1 MSAETTRQSHGA
13 LFELLRQQGLSR
25 QAAHRAKRPADPQR
39 DAQDSHA
46 FLERAIASWG
56 RPTWA
61 TQGPVDGAVSGAAKA
76 RSHNEF
82 FRAIRA

>member
-1 MSAETTRQSHGA
+1 MTTQTTRQSHGA

-25 QAAHRAKRPADPQR
+25 QAAHRSKKPENPQQ

-61 TQGPVDGAVSGAAKA
+61 TQGSVQGAVSGAAKA
-76 RSHNEF
+76 RCHNEF
-82 FRAIRA
+82 FRAVRA